1 MRNILTSLLILL
13 TTTLQAQVP
22 DSLRFDWNKSGLSP
36 AFSAPTTE
44 IDVTTLGVIPDD
56 GLPDHAA
63 LNTALANLPV
73 GGAVLKFPAGNYQ
86 FGAAINMPSNCIIR
100 GAGADSTRFVFNL
113 NGAVNNNF
121 NFYGT
126 GSSTWWSLNGPFT
139 RGTSVFALQG
149 ASAFFQPGD
158 YIEIRQQN
166 GSWDTN
172 PASWAAYAVGHV
184 SRVDSCS
191 ADSVYLTE
199 GIRIDLSATLNPEI
213 REIYP
218 VRNSGLECFRMT
230 RTDSTTASV
239 NFGVY
244 YYIASDCYI
253 RGVESF
259 KSICSHVI
267 AEISSH
273 IDISGNYFHE
283 SYLYDG
289 SSTRGY
295 GVTLGVHSV
304 LCRVENN
311 VFRKLRHAMMVKQG
325 ANGNVFGYNHSLQ
338 PFRSEFPTDFGGDI
352 SVHGHYPFANLF
364 EGNNCKNAAIDQA
377 WGPNGPYNT
386 LFRNRIELYGLT
398 ISSGSVQSNK
408 QTLVGNDIT
417 STAVFQGMY
426 SLNGSDHLQW
436 GNRVQGTVTPA
447 GTGSLSDSSLYLE
460 TTPTFWT
467 GSLPW
472 PSIGIPYTAQ
482 ANLTPA
488 SVRYL
493 SGTQPALCG
502 SAPVTTAIG
511 PVSSTGE
518 LQAQY
523 SNGSWMLTWNQQA
536 SSPVR
541 IEAFGANGQLL
552 GQWNVNALFGSNRRE
567 LNVRYNEGVI
577 LFRISGEQTNL
588 SLRSYQPR

>member
-1 MRNILTSLLILL
+1 
-13 TTTLQAQVP
+13 
-22 DSLRFDWNKSGLSP
+22 
-36 AFSAPTTE
+36 
-44 IDVTTLGVIPDD
+44 
-56 GLPDHAA
+56 
-63 LNTALANLPV
+63 
-73 GGAVLKFPAGNYQ
+73 
-86 FGAAINMPSNCIIR
+86 
-100 GAGADSTRFVFNL
+100 
-113 NGAVNNNF
+113 
-121 NFYGT
+121 
-126 GSSTWWSLNGPFT
+126 
-139 RGTSVFALQG
+139 
-149 ASAFFQPGD
+149 
-158 YIEIRQQN
+158 
-166 GSWDTN
+166 
-172 PASWAAYAVGHV
+172 
-184 SRVDSCS
+184 
-191 ADSVYLTE
+191 
-199 GIRIDLSATLNPEI
+199 
-213 REIYP
+213 
-218 VRNSGLECFRMT
+218 MT

-253 RGVESF
+253 RGVESY

-398 ISSGSVQSNK
+398 ISSGSVQSNQ

-426 SLNGSDHLQW
+426 SLNGSNHFQY
-436 GNRVQGTVTPA
+436 GNRVQGSITPA
-447 GTGSLSDSSLYLE
+447 GTGSLSDSSLYLSS
-460 TTPTFWT
+460 TPAFWT

-472 PSIGIPYTAQ
+472 PSMGIPYTAQ

-502 SAPVTTAIG
+502 SAPVTTSMG

-518 LQAQY
+518 
-523 SNGSWMLTWNQQA
+523 
-536 SSPVR
+536 
-541 IEAFGANGQLL
+541 
-552 GQWNVNALFGSNRRE
+552 
-567 LNVRYNEGVI
+567 
-577 LFRISGEQTNL
+577 
-588 SLRSYQPR
+588 